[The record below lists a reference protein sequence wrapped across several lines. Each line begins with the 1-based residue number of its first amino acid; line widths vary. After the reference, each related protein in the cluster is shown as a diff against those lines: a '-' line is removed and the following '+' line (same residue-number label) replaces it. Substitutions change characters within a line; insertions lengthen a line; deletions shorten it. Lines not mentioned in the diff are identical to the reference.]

1 MELIRRNINT
11 PISVDAVLGTP
22 LNNAYH
28 AENEYD
34 PLAQAVEHVTFNHG
48 VLGSSPR
55 WVTKIYSLS
64 STVLRAR
71 LISAYTKFNSLGEY
85 QQSVLVS

>member
-28 AENEYD
+28 AENDYD
-34 PLAQAVEHVTFNHG
+34 PLAQVVEHVTFTIIIEA
-48 VLGSSPR
+48 L
-55 WVTKIYSLS
+55 
-64 STVLRAR
+64 
-71 LISAYTKFNSLGEY
+71 
-85 QQSVLVS
+85 